1 MDRRAI
7 AIPWYFESEDTLYV
21 REKDLNEETMER

>member
-7 AIPWYFESEDTLYV
+7 ATRWYFESKDTLYV
-21 REKDLNEETMER
+21 REKDLNEEAMER